1 MVLPPRI
8 VWYALR
14 EKAAG
19 GALLADPCVP
29 IGLRASVLG
38 LLILILS
45 PLDLPGNI
53 PILGQFRGLTLAVT
67 VLERFIRQCAPPE
80 VVNANIRQLGLG
92 HKTSM
97 RERES
102 RLT

>member
-1 MVLPPRI
+1 ML
-8 VWYALR
+8 ALR
-14 EKAAG
+14 RLPTLLRLGA
-19 GALLADPCVP
+19 ALLADPRVP
-29 IGLRASVLG
+29 IRLRVSVLG

-53 PILGQFRGLTLAVT
+53 PILGQFWGLTLAVT
-67 VLERFIRQCAPPE
+67 VLERFIHRWAPAE

-92 HKTSM
+92 HKISV
-97 RERES
+97 RERGS

>member
-1 MVLPPRI
+1 MRAWV
-8 VWYALR
+8 
-14 EKAAG
+14 AG
-19 GALLADPCVP
+19 
-29 IGLRASVLG
+29 VLG

-53 PILGQFRGLTLAVT
+53 PILSQFWDLILAVT
-67 VLERFIRQCAPPE
+67 VLERFIHHCTPAE
-80 VVNANIRQLGLG
+80 IANAKIRRFGLG
-92 HKTSM
+92 HKISV